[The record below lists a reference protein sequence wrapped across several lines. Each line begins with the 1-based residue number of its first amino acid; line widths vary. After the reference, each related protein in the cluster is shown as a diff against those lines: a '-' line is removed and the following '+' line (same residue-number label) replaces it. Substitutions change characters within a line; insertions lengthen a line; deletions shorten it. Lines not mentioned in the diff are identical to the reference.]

1 MLYNRESC
9 RITGNTARNGV
20 PMHIHVNGRN
30 VEITDAIKAYVK
42 EKAGKV
48 AAHYDQIQAIDVVLT
63 VIKNPSVADSHVAEI
78 NCKVLGD
85 SVHVEE
91 KAESM
96 YASIDL
102 VCDKLERQV
111 RKYKEKNLK
120 AKSGLASI
128 RTDLPQEEQDA

>member
-1 MLYNRESC
+1 
-9 RITGNTARNGV
+9 
-20 PMHIHVNGRN
+20 MHIHVNGRN

-48 AAHYDQIQAIDVVLT
+48 AAHYDIITAIDVVLN
-63 VIKNPSVADSHVAEI
+63 VIKNPSVSDSHIAEI

-85 SVHVEE
+85 TIRVEE

-111 RKYKEKNLK
+111 RKYKDKHVT
-120 AKSGLASI
+120 AKSGSASI
-128 RTDLPQEEQDA
+128 RTDLIEEETAEEEVSAE

>member
-1 MLYNRESC
+1 
-9 RITGNTARNGV
+9 
-20 PMHIHVNGRN
+20 MHIHVNGRN

-85 SVHVEE
+85 TVRVEE

-102 VCDKLERQV
+102 VCDKLDRQV
-111 RKYKEKNLK
+111 RKYKEKYLK
-120 AKSGLASI
+120 AKSGSPSI
-128 RTDLPQEEQDA
+128 RTEIMTEEEVAE

>member
-1 MLYNRESC
+1 MEKLPC
-9 RITGNTARNGV
+9 GTDMARNGET
-20 PMHIHVNGRN
+20 MHIHVNGRN

-85 SVHVEE
+85 TVRVEE

-102 VCDKLERQV
+102 VCAKLERLV
-111 RKYKEKNLK
+111 RKYKEKYLK
-120 AKSGLASI
+120 AKSGSPSI
-128 RTDLPQEEQDA
+128 RTEVLADEEAAK